1 MRPFHENSSMAIIG
15 PCSYRREEILI
26 SESYIIQM
34 RELHNVALSFKLQ
47 GISGLLLR
55 KVLSLCLNEND
66 PKWGM
71 STDAC
76 R

>member
-1 MRPFHENSSMAIIG
+1 MAIIG
-15 PCSYRREEILI
+15 PCSYHREEMLI

-47 GISGLLLR
+47 GISGLPFR

-66 PKWGM
+66 SKWGM
-71 STDAC
+71 STDVC
-76 R
+76 H